1 MAIDELNREMV
12 KAKVRA
18 EVGSSAYSPAC
29 ALKKTNKRFLKNT
42 IKSALTFNKRKGH
55 STRIRSMKQLIQV
68 GEKQSPS
75 SSSCS
80 SSAYRAPSNVPPP
93 PPNPPD
99 PDEIIIL
106 D

>member
-68 GEKQSPS
+68 G
-75 SSSCS
+75 S